1 MKVLYHCNSFI
12 GRVGKTSILLRHFN
26 NKFSDTEK
34 STTNPSFFTKKI
46 QHNGQNYVINFWD
59 TAGQEQFDALNT
71 IYYQGAVGALVLYDV
86 NSPETFNKVKNWVNE
101 LKMIIGNDTKFVVA
115 GNKFDLVKSREE
127 LNKNQKNVDDYIKQ
141 ENVRH
146 FFTSAKSGENVAE
159 TFDCLIHL
167 VLENL
172 KPEQRKGGKGKL
184 VIAAD
189 KKGTV
194 EKKKGCC

>member
-1 MKVLYHCNSFI
+1 M
-12 GRVGKTSILLRHFN
+12 GKTSILLRYFN

-86 NSPETFNKVKNWVNE
+86 NSPETFNKVKKWVNE

>member
-1 MKVLYHCNSFI
+1 MKVYYRFYSFV

-46 QHNGQNYVINFWD
+46 QYNGQNYVINFWD

-86 NSPETFNKVKNWVNE
+86 NSPETFNKVKKWVNE

-159 TFDCLIHL
+159 TFDCLINL

-189 KKGTV
+189 KKDTG
-194 EKKKGCC
+194 EKKKKCC

>member
-1 MKVLYHCNSFI
+1 M
-12 GRVGKTSILLRHFN
+12 GKTSILLRHFN

-86 NSPETFNKVKNWVNE
+86 NSPETFNKVKKWVNE